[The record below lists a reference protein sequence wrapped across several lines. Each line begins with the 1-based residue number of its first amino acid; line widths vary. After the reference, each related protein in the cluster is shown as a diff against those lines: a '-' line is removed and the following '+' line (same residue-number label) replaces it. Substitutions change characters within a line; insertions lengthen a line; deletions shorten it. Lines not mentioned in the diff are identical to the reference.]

1 MEVNVYISL
10 LSHGDII
17 KNRRGVMIFNPI
29 KIANVTVS
37 IIVLCPMSLTILII
51 SGWLDK
57 YNCPRMMDLIHTQE
71 RTNIIIKD
79 RGLIRHLESTTQKVC
94 HLMNAHDDDNY
105 FAELSLWCI

>member
-1 MEVNVYISL
+1 MCISL

-17 KNRRGVMIFNPI
+17 KNRCGVMIFNPI

-57 YNCPRMMDLIHTQE
+57 YNCPRMMDLIQTQD
-71 RTNIIIKD
+71 RTIYNHKGQRLD
-79 RGLIRHLESTTQKVC
+79 TTSRIDSVK
-94 HLMNAHDDDNY
+94 
-105 FAELSLWCI
+105 SLPLDECT